1 VTRSREVQLAARPV
15 VEPKPSDFQLEAVE
29 LPDPGPGEV
38 LIRNEWMSVDPYM
51 RGRMNDVKSYVPPFQ
66 IGEPLQGGA
75 VGEVVDSSDDGL
87 QPGQRVLHMAG
98 WREYAIVPAAQAQ
111 PVDVEIAPA
120 SAYLGV
126 LGMPGLTAYVGL
138 LDVAGLRDGDIV
150 FVSAAAGAVGSVAGQ
165 IAKARGSSVIGSAGS
180 AEKVS
185 YLLDEL
191 GFDAAF
197 NYKDG
202 DVAELL
208 AAGAPDGI
216 DVYFDNVGD
225 DHLEAA
231 LGQMRDFGRI
241 AMCGAISLY
250 NATELP
256 PGPRSI
262 PQIIRGRLTVRGFIV
277 SDHFDRMGDFVRDVG
292 GWVREGKI
300 RYRETV
306 VEGIENAPDAF
317 IGLLRG
323 DNTGK
328 MVVHVG

>member
-1 VTRSREVQLAARPV
+1 VTRSREIQLAARPV
-15 VEPKPSDFQLEAVE
+15 GEPKPSDFKLEEVE

-38 LIRNEWMSVDPYM
+38 LVRNEWMSVDPYM

-66 IGEPLQGGA
+66 IGKALQGGA
-75 VGEVVDSSDDGL
+75 VGEVVASAEDGL
-87 QPGQRVLHMAG
+87 PTGQRVLHMLG

-111 PVDVEIAPA
+111 QVDTGVAPA
-120 SAYLGV
+120 STYLGV

-138 LDVAGLRDGDIV
+138 LDVAGLREGDIV
-150 FVSAAAGAVGSVAGQ
+150 FVSAAAGAVGSVVGQ
-165 IAKARGSSVIGSAGS
+165 IAKARGSRVIGSAGS

-197 NYKDG
+197 NYRDG

-208 AAGAPDGI
+208 AGAAPDGI

-225 DHLEAA
+225 DHLDAA

-277 SDHFDRMGDFVRDVG
+277 SDHFDRMGDFIRDVG

-306 VEGIENAPDAF
+306 VEGLENAPDAF

-323 DNTGK
+323 DNIGK
-328 MVVHVG
+328 MVVQLD

>member
-15 VEPKPSDFQLEAVE
+15 GEPKPSDFQLEEVE
-29 LPDPGPGEV
+29 LRDPGPGEV
-38 LIRNEWMSVDPYM
+38 LVRNEWMSVDPYM

-75 VGEVVDSSDDGL
+75 VGEVVASGDDGL
-87 QPGQRVLHMAG
+87 QSGQRVLHMAG

-111 PVDVEIAPA
+111 PVDTEVAPA
-120 SAYLGV
+120 STYLGV

-165 IAKARGSSVIGSAGS
+165 IAKARGSHVIGSAGS

-197 NYKDG
+197 NYRDG
-202 DVAELL
+202 AVAELL
-208 AAGAPDGI
+208 AGVAPDGI

-225 DHLEAA
+225 DHLDAA
-231 LGQMRDFGRI
+231 LGLMRDFGRI

-328 MVVHVG
+328 MVVRLG

>member
-1 VTRSREVQLAARPV
+1 
-15 VEPKPSDFQLEAVE
+15 
-29 LPDPGPGEV
+29 
-38 LIRNEWMSVDPYM
+38 M
-51 RGRMNDVKSYVPPFQ
+51 RGRMNDTKSYVPPFQ

-75 VGEVVDSSDDGL
+75 VGEVVASGADGL
-87 QPGQRVLHMAG
+87 ATGQRVLHMAG

-111 PVDVEIAPA
+111 PVDTEVAPA
-120 SAYLGV
+120 STYLGV

-165 IAKARGSSVIGSAGS
+165 IAKARGSRVIGSAGS
-180 AEKVS
+180 SEKVS

-202 DVAELL
+202 EVGELL
-208 AAGAPDGI
+208 ADAAPDGI
-216 DVYFDNVGD
+216 DLYFDNVGD
-225 DHLEAA
+225 DHLDAA
-231 LGQMRDFGRI
+231 LGLMRDFGRI

-256 PGPRSI
+256 PGPRSL

-328 MVVHVG
+328 MVVKLA